1 MVRLSLSSHQQNKL
15 RFRFRLFF
23 IFLAG
28 VLLPL
33 LLLCLIVYVSGR
45 RAVEAQLRNE
55 LERDALTLTREVNAA
70 LREHQAALVA
80 LAHTPS
86 IHDYVQAHPGPS
98 IVFRNENDATRKNV
112 REGGE
117 AIAFGKVS
125 SGAATLKDRTVAP
138 LRSLHS
144 DDEEAAALPQ
154 DLRADVSAFLLNN
167 QKSYSAIACL
177 KEGGS
182 TPLFRAEIIRN
193 KESNEASESAK
204 IRFQTTD
211 LPSNDGGVGSIG
223 GAWLGL
229 QDAPVRTLV
238 TRGPDGAAVRYT
250 VPVPIKVPDPLDGG
264 EYDARGALVADLKFD
279 SLFNEPANR
288 LVGVLP
294 FAARNTNGA
303 TPTPQRI
310 VIALHNSGQIF
321 YHTNDALRYQAV
333 SGAMPAFKPIADTM
347 IDGGSG
353 ARFYDLPDGTRWL
366 AVYNQLGA
374 LDLSIAVSGNET
386 AALLDVSRAAK
397 MNVALSLLFGALTA
411 LLLSLLVDR
420 TRRDSLQHVTKG
432 AVAIAGGNL
441 NQRILVSSSDDA
453 RVLADS
459 VNAMSDRLR
468 EQLAR
473 ESETRQFESFMRLS
487 AMMTHDLKNA
497 IASLSLLVSNM
508 ERQFHRAEFRTG
520 AMQSLTEATDKL
532 RALVAKLSAPVE
544 SLSGE
549 HKRPRPVDLV
559 PLLKHVLAVTAEPLR
574 QFHDIETQ
582 FPETLVAIVDAERIE
597 KVFENLA
604 LNALEAMGAERGTLS
619 VTGGARNE
627 KEIFVSVRDTGPG
640 ITTEFQRERLFRPF
654 ATTKRQ
660 GVGLGLYTCREIVR
674 AHGGQIEVESEKGS
688 GACFRVVLPSG
699 QITPP
704 DRKSSSPK

>member
-1 MVRLSLSSHQQNKL
+1 
-15 RFRFRLFF
+15 
-23 IFLAG
+23 
-28 VLLPL
+28 L
-33 LLLCLIVYVSGR
+33 LLLCLIVYLNGR
-45 RAVEAQLRNE
+45 RTVEAQLRNE
-55 LERDALTLTREVNAA
+55 LERDVSSLTREVNAA
-70 LREHQAALVA
+70 LSEREAGLIT

-86 IHDYVQAHPGPS
+86 IHDYVQAHPGALV
-98 IVFRNENDATRKNV
+98 VFRSKSEATGSKR
-112 REGGE
+112 RE
-117 AIAFGKVS
+117 AVTANASATSVAKS
-125 SGAATLKDRTVAP
+125 SQKEVAALPRT
-138 LRSLHS
+138 LRSE
-144 DDEEAAALPQ
+144 DEAAAPLPQ

-167 QKSYSAIACL
+167 QKSFNAIACL
-177 KEGGS
+177 QPGEA
-182 TPLFRAEIIRN
+182 TPLFRAEIVRN
-193 KESNEASESAK
+193 KENNEASESAK
-204 IRFQTTD
+204 IRFQTTG
-211 LPSNDGGVGSIG
+211 LPSNDGDIGSIG
-223 GAWLGL
+223 GAWRGL

-238 TRGPDGAAVRYT
+238 TRGPDGAAIRYT
-250 VPVPIKVPDPLDGG
+250 VPVPIKVPNLLDGG

-288 LVGVLP
+288 LT
-294 FAARNTNGA
+294 AASAIASRNASGA
-303 TPTPQRI
+303 QQPSPPPQRL

-333 SGAMPAFKPIADTM
+333 SSALPAFKAIATAM
-347 IDGGSG
+347 VDGGKG
-353 ARFYDLPDGTRWL
+353 TQFYDAPDGTRRL
-366 AVYNQLGA
+366 AAYNQLGA
-374 LDLSIAVSGNET
+374 LDLSVAVSGNDM

-397 MNVALSLLFGALTA
+397 VNVALSLLFGVLTA

-441 NQRILVSSSDDA
+441 DQRILVSSSDDA

-473 ESETRQFESFMRLS
+473 ESESRQFDSFMRIS

-508 ERQFHRAEFRTG
+508 ERQFHRAEFRAD

-559 PLLKHVLAVTAEPLR
+559 PLIKHVLAATAEPSR

-582 FPETLVAIVDAERIE
+582 LPLTLVAIVDAERIE

-619 VTGGARNE
+619 VTGGTRNE
-627 KEIFVSVRDTGPG
+627 KEIFVSVCDTGPG
-640 ITTEFQRERLFRPF
+640 ITTEFQREMLFRPF

-704 DRKSSSPK
+704 DRKSSSPKITTASP